1 MNINGNI
8 NSIPDYNEGMILTI
22 KNPQEIKQIRKLQE
36 EFLKKNKVKQYGLSM
51 DKDKY
56 KLVKGKKLWFI

>member
-8 NSIPDYNEGMILTI
+8 NSIPDYNEDMILTI

-36 EFLKKNKVKQYGLSM
+36 EFLKKNKVKSYGLSM

>member
-36 EFLKKNKVKQYGLSM
+36 EFLKKNKVKQDGLSM